1 MKYSKLNMG
10 NFSRLKLGP
19 IYSEDQAKRSKLYF
33 LVENLRFNINAQYAL
48 LNECDPFRPV
58 FRRIIIAHYIRNPV
72 RTFC

>member
-33 LVENLRFNINAQYAL
+33 LVENLRFNINA
-48 LNECDPFRPV
+48 
-58 FRRIIIAHYIRNPV
+58 
-72 RTFC
+72 